1 MTKDFRKC
9 LRFDAKS
16 ENNLKELYET
26 ENRISRETGR
36 KKVSENQIVMD
47 AIAAYHQIKCENE
60 QLKKEVSEERKFYA
74 QMNDKIISK
83 YFNVL
88 MDCLEGIATQLQDQE
103 LYIRLLSVRNDV
115 AYLLES
121 KGEDKLL
128 KQIETDEKMLSVLKR
143 KFKKEKEEKGMFEN
157 HEGEEKEDEADER
170 KFL

>member
-1 MTKDFRKC
+1 MKEFSRRTV
-9 LRFDAKS
+9 RFDAERDRK
-16 ENNLKELYET
+16 LKMMHEE
-26 ENRISRETGR
+26 ENRQRAEKGME
-36 KKVSENQIVMD
+36 KVSENSVLMD
-47 AIAAYHQIKCENE
+47 CIDYRFDEVYDKSR
-60 QLKKEVSEERKFYA
+60 LKKEAEQEKVFYA

-103 LYIRLLSVRNDV
+103 LYIRLLSVKNDV

-128 KQIETDEKMLSVLKR
+128 KQIKTDEKKIAVLKSRHR
-143 KFKKEKEEKGMFEN
+143 KDKEAEGVFKDYEN
-157 HEGEEKEDEADER
+157 KDEDEEDNR